1 MTNKEQLQNQQ
12 QLQQQKISRFAFAPA
27 FGRVG
32 VASLRSLDAGLKPR
46 STSSET
52 NDKSNSDDNDKSNGK
67 SKYRD
72 SSLRSE

>member
-32 VASLRSLDAGLKPR
+32 AASLRSLDAGLKPR
-46 STSSET
+46 STSET